1 MYKNFKNTNVQANLV
16 IRYGIRRWSLKKYDL
31 IYYWQNYLMNQENIY
46 IKPDAYVLKFSLVN
60 SYSRDF
66 FSNWY
71 SFKSEQE
78 LIGFIKFIVIPSTYI
93 TKVFGREEDTIFL
106 DALDDYE
113 TIELIEDAEY
123 NDKYEV
129 LRQIKYDYQMINNLK
144 KSFTVQKFK
153 KFINITNDRSNI
165 TFGIFSRLEFF
176 ENVKQIGKE
185 LIREFEDDNML
196 DELENYMDLNKNQ
209 ILALFDGIDKNPF
222 MLKRLGTYLSN
233 TLVF

>member
-1 MYKNFKNTNVQANLV
+1 M
-16 IRYGIRRWSLKKYDL
+16 KKYDL
-31 IYYWQNYLMNQENIY
+31 IYYWQNYLINQDNIY

-66 FSNWY
+66 LCNWY

-78 LIGFIKFIVIPSTYI
+78 LIGFIKFVVIPSSYI
-93 TKVFGREEDTIFL
+93 TKAFGREEDTIFL

-113 TIELIEDAEY
+113 TIDLIEDAECHE
-123 NDKYEV
+123 KYEV
-129 LRQIKYDYQMINNLK
+129 LRQIRNDYEMINNLK
-144 KSFTVQKFK
+144 KNFTVEKFK
-153 KFINITNDRSNI
+153 KFINITNGRSNT

-185 LIREFEDDNML
+185 LIKEFEDDNML
-196 DELENYMDLNKNQ
+196 EELENHMELKKNQ

-233 TLVF
+233 TLAF